1 MLSERSIPVTIIAG
15 FLGAGKTSLLNHIL
29 HGQHSK
35 RIAVLVND
43 FGSINI
49 DAELV
54 VDVEED
60 LISLA
65 NGCICCSIRNDLQL
79 TLVRLARLPNPP
91 EHIVIETSGVSDP
104 AAVAQVFYDPDLW
117 RVVNLD
123 AIVTLVDAE
132 QTAVL
137 TKDLAQLAETQ
148 VKAADLLVLNK
159 VDLVDADQLQNARAW
174 LQKIRPGAPVFE
186 VTHGCVPLEVLFS
199 PEITLPRPKPA
210 NLNPHLHEVNAEN
223 DHDHAHA
230 LVFDTWSYSQ
240 ATPLRMAQLQTVIN
254 SLPTSIYRVKG
265 FLYLADQ
272 PASKIVL
279 QMVGRRVAVSDGGA
293 WVDEPQTRLVFISQ
307 HETVNYS
314 AIEIALNRCRIESN
328 V

>member
-1 MLSERSIPVTIIAG
+1 MLSRTADHLYWMSRFTER
-15 FLGAGKTSLLNHIL
+15 
-29 HGQHSK
+29 
-35 RIAVLVND
+35 
-43 FGSINI
+43 
-49 DAELV
+49 AE
-54 VDVEED
+54 
-60 LISLA
+60 
-65 NGCICCSIRNDLQL
+65 N
-79 TLVRLARLPNPP
+79 LARLLDVTHQMSLVPQS
-91 EHIVIETSGVSDP
+91 V
-104 AAVAQVFYDPDLW
+104 AAENQNW
-117 RVVNLD
+117 G
-123 AIVTLVDAE
+123 AI
-132 QTAVL
+132 
-137 TKDLAQLAETQ
+137 LALNSLEARFAETY
-148 VKAADLLVLNK
+148 D
-159 VDLVDADQLQNARAW
+159 
-174 LQKIRPGAPVFE
+174 
-186 VTHGCVPLEVLFS
+186 
-199 PEITLPRPKPA
+199 
-210 NLNPHLHEVNAEN
+210 EVNAEN

-279 QMVGRRVAVSDGGA
+279 QMVGRRIAVSDGGA